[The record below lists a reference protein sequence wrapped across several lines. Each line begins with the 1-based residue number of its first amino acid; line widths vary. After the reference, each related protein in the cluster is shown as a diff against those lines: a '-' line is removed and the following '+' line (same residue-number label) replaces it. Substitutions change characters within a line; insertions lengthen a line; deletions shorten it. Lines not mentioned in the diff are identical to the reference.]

1 MKHSVRTKS
10 IIQNSF
16 FFSVKNISSLYK
28 YNVTP
33 WNKIYNQGSK
43 IKDFKNFVEFLT
55 YLFKQISNVHLLAK
69 EILNLRYDSKK
80 FGNRV
85 GIRPVCLSHSN
96 LLINPS
102 YTLLW
107 VDNTIRFDWWY
118 LICKMMFQSFCFRHF
133 RFFVRQ
139 KSQYF
144 TTADRYWSPQIDDM
158 ILAHSNKSRRSLW
171 CLVTISFRK
180 FGSIGY
186 YEYFLIRKMSRKLH
200 RSYKYTYSINLLS
213 FYLMYG
219 MHISQI
225 DELHELYT

>member
-10 IIQNSF
+10 IIQNR
-16 FFSVKNISSLYK
+16 FFSVKNIISLYK

-118 LICKMMFQSFCFRHF
+118 LICKMMFQSFCFVIF
-133 RFFVRQ
+133 DFSLGKNPNILRQ
-139 KSQYF
+139 LI
-144 TTADRYWSPQIDDM
+144 AID
-158 ILAHSNKSRRSLW
+158 LH
-171 CLVTISFRK
+171 
-180 FGSIGY
+180 
-186 YEYFLIRKMSRKLH
+186 KLM
-200 RSYKYTYSINLLS
+200 TW
-213 FYLMYG
+213 F
-219 MHISQI
+219 
-225 DELHELYT
+225 